1 VGARGQALLAAG
13 AALAMLGAAAPARA
27 SPMSTSPEQAYDL
40 GEIPS
45 ARAVGMAGALNA
57 LGMSTSALYLN
68 PANMPLARVY
78 HFEGL
83 AAYMPE
89 AQKQTYGLAVVDSMS
104 SRLAGGLA
112 GVWQKFDPS
121 GVDRTWTDFRV
132 ALALPLGDHLS
143 LGALVRWLRVEQ
155 AVDGGPFGA
164 SPASGGTSGSP
175 IFNELTLDAGATVS
189 IVEGLRVAAVGHNLT
204 FTKSALAPTIAAA
217 GAGYASQ
224 TFALELDGLLDFTT
238 WSSTRGRI
246 MAGGELFLADH
257 YAIRAGWRYDWG
269 TDLNTPSIGLGYI
282 DTRWSVELGV
292 RHDLTSQ
299 HASTLLVLSLRYF
312 YDPNA
317 SSSSSPSDQLIGL
330 GADSPVAGSPAA
342 F

>member
-1 VGARGQALLAAG
+1 MDALRKVVLASLAAPALLALS
-13 AALAMLGAAAPARA
+13 AARALA

-45 ARAVGMAGALNA
+45 ARAIGMGGALNA
-57 LGMSTSALYLN
+57 LGVSTSALYLN

-89 AQKQTYGLAVVDSMS
+89 AQKQTYGFAVVDSMT

-112 GVWQKFDPS
+112 GAWQKFDPS
-121 GVDRTWTDFRV
+121 NIDRTWTDIRA
-132 ALALPLGDHLS
+132 ALAMPLGDYLS

-155 AVDGGPFGA
+155 GVGGGPFGVDPV
-164 SPASGGTSGSP
+164 SSGTSNSP

-189 IVEGLRVAAVGHNLT
+189 VAGFRISAVGHNLT
-204 FTKSALAPTIAAA
+204 FAKSALAPVTAAA
-217 GAGYASQ
+217 GAAYASQ
-224 TFALELDGLLDFTT
+224 TLSLELDGMLDFTT

-246 MAGGELFLADH
+246 MAGGELFLADR
-257 YAIRAGWRYDWG
+257 YAVRIGWSYDWG
-269 TDLNTPSIGLGYI
+269 TQLNTPSVGLGYI
-282 DTRWSVELGV
+282 DPRFSVELGV
-292 RHDLTSQ
+292 RHDLTSE

-312 YDPNA
+312 YDPSA
-317 SSSSSPSDQLIGL
+317 SSSSTPADQLIG
-330 GADSPVAGSPAA
+330 GM
-342 F
+342 

>member
-1 VGARGQALLAAG
+1 MGTPGKAVLALGGALALLGLRATP
-13 AALAMLGAAAPARA
+13 ALA

-45 ARAVGMAGALNA
+45 ARAVGMGGALNA
-57 LGMSTSALYLN
+57 LGVSTSALYLN
-68 PANMPLARVY
+68 PANMALARVY

-89 AQKQTYGLAVVDSMS
+89 AQRQTYGLAVVDSMTS
-104 SRLAGGLA
+104 KLAGGLA

-121 GVDRTWTDFRV
+121 GVDRTWTDIRA
-132 ALALPLGDHLS
+132 ALALPIGDHFS
-143 LGALVRWLRVEQ
+143 LGALGRWLRVEQ
-155 AVDGGPFGA
+155 PVSAGPFGTN
-164 SPASGGTSGSP
+164 PASGGTSGGP
-175 IFNELTLDAGATVS
+175 IFNQITFDAGATAS
-189 IVEGLRVAAVGHNLT
+189 FDGFRVAAVGHNLT
-204 FTKSALAPTIAAA
+204 FTKNALAPTVAAG

-224 TFALELDGLLDFTT
+224 LFAVELDGLLDFTT

-257 YAIRAGWRYDWG
+257 YAVRAGWRYDWG
-269 TDLNTPSIGLGYI
+269 TQLNTPSIGLGYI
-282 DTRWSVELGV
+282 DPRWSVEVAV
-292 RHDLTSQ
+292 RHDLTSE

-317 SSSSSPSDQLIGL
+317 PQPSSPADQLL
-330 GADSPVAGSPAA
+330 GGM
-342 F
+342 